1 MCLVSGSEEHVGYID
16 FWIHNFQDLYAY
28 TCIVNTMCPCTT
40 CEFMTVGG
48 NTMGSQKIWST
59 QGLCSGT
66 LDTDL
71 LKVPYFPQCLR
82 MARVE
87 DYQYLSRER
96 EETGTHLTGRGWT
109 ATTGSNERGPEKG
122 EWANKGTGVAHM
134 PASVVWG
141 EEEEL
146 EDQRSYEWLSI
157 GRRSLLDFVL
167 RSINFLNW
175 RRNPTDRVERN
186 PGDFVQSK
194 RPCYNMIGRNG
205 WRVQTKRI
213 HSHFR
218 FFPYRLFLYLSHVSW
233 SSYHWWLLSVD

>member
-71 LKVPYFPQCLR
+71 LKVPYFPQCWL
-82 MARVE
+82 
-87 DYQYLSRER
+87 
-96 EETGTHLTGRGWT
+96 
-109 ATTGSNERGPEKG
+109 
-122 EWANKGTGVAHM
+122 GVAEQRQQARM
-134 PASVVWG
+134 REGPKKGNEPTKELEPLTVPASVVWG

-146 EDQRSYEWLSI
+146 EDLKIQKYQRSYEWLSI

-194 RPCYNMIGRNG
+194 RPCYNMIGGNG
-205 WRVQTKRI
+205 WRVQTKLCCLYTYPFSFSVLSLPVI
-213 HSHFR
+213 SLFVSCLLI
-218 FFPYRLFLYLSHVSW
+218 FLSLMAVISRLS
-233 SSYHWWLLSVD
+233 

>member
-1 MCLVSGSEEHVGYID
+1 
-16 FWIHNFQDLYAY
+16 
-28 TCIVNTMCPCTT
+28 
-40 CEFMTVGG
+40 
-48 NTMGSQKIWST
+48 
-59 QGLCSGT
+59 
-66 LDTDL
+66 
-71 LKVPYFPQCLR
+71 

-109 ATTGSNERGPEKG
+109 ATTGSNERGAEKG

-186 PGDFVQSK
+186 PGDFVQETMLQYDRRK
-194 RPCYNMIGRNG
+194 RMASTDKIMLLVYVSILIFGSFLTGYFFICLMSLDLLITDGCY
-205 WRVQTKRI
+205 Q
-213 HSHFR
+213 
-218 FFPYRLFLYLSHVSW
+218 
-233 SSYHWWLLSVD
+233 